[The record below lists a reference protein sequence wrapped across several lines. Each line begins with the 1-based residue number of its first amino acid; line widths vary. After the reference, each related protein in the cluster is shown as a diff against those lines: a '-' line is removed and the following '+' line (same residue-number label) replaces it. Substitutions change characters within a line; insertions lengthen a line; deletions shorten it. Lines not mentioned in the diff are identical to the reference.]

1 MAGEVGARV
10 TCVDLTRS
18 PLDEAAVSAADLVAF
33 HVPMHTATRLAVEVV
48 PDVRRLNPNVE
59 LCFFGLYAPANAEL
73 LSGLGAVA
81 VIGGEFRDRASRPR
95 ERPAA
100 MGSGAAGRPG
110 PAIVPGA

>member
-10 TCVDLTRS
+10 TCVDLARS
-18 PLDEAAVSAADLVAF
+18 PLDEAAVSAANLVAF

-81 VIGGEFRDRASRPR
+81 VIGGEFKQS
-95 ERPAA
+95 
-100 MGSGAAGRPG
+100 
-110 PAIVPGA
+110 